1 MLSVNFACIFA
12 KVVGGIGRK
21 RKEKRQ
27 RRLGQRGMEG
37 GQWREGSSLGNTIS
51 LSLVPF

>member
-1 MLSVNFACIFA
+1 MLSVNSVCIFA
-12 KVVGGIGRK
+12 KVGGIGRK

-27 RRLGQRGMEG
+27 RRLGQRGAEG

>member
-1 MLSVNFACIFA
+1 MLSVNSVCIFA
-12 KVVGGIGRK
+12 KVVGGIARK

-27 RRLGQRGMEG
+27 RRLGQRGVEG
-37 GQWREGSSLGNTIS
+37 GQWREGSSLGTTIS